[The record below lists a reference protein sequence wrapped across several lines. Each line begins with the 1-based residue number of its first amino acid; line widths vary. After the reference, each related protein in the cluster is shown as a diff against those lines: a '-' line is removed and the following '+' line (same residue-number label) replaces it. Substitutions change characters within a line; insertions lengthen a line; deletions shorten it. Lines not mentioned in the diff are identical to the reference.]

1 MILKLKQISF
11 LTRRGLA
18 SSLLYCMKLRNY
30 IFGKLDK
37 RRRFYAEFFT
47 DRYIRKHFFPDFSYR
62 GCMVEVGCA
71 TPELLSMSQHFR
83 EFGWRCIG
91 IEPNPRFVAL
101 HKARGNEVFEYAAAD
116 FEVDDYDF
124 VVVEA
129 NSDYSD
135 HQLSAHSYSSLSIK
149 PEYIN
154 YKGGAV
160 RNFKQSKIK
169 VRVRRLDNI
178 LNAHCPDISS
188 IDLLA
193 IDVEGYEIEVM
204 KGFTPARYK
213 TKVIVLENL
222 FHNTAYTE
230 YMKSIGYCL
239 HKKIKYN
246 YIYISDSMHQ

>member
-1 MILKLKQISF
+1 MSF
-11 LTRRGLA
+11 NQLGFITRRSAA
-18 SSLLYCMKLRNY
+18 SAYLYCRQIRNY

-47 DRYIRKHFFPDFSYR
+47 DRYIRKNFFPDFSFR
-62 GCMVEVGCA
+62 GCVVEVGCA

-91 IEPNPRFVAL
+91 VEPNPRFVAL

-116 FEVDDYDF
+116 FEADDSDF
-124 VVVEA
+124 VIAEA
-129 NSDYSD
+129 NANYS
-135 HQLSAHSYSSLSIK
+135 HSQLSGHSYSSLSIK
-149 PEYIN
+149 PEYVN
-154 YKGGAV
+154 YKGCAL

-169 VRVRRLDNI
+169 VRVRRLDDI
-178 LNAHCPDISS
+178 LNIHCPDLLN

-213 TKVIVLENL
+213 TRVIVLENL

-230 YMKSIGYCL
+230 YMKSVGYHL
-239 HKKIKYN
+239 HKKFNYN
-246 YIYISDSMHQ
+246 YIYIPD